1 MKNLVINLDR
11 SPDRLKHCHE
21 QFGRLNLDFERVA
34 AVDARDLSQSELD
47 NIVLH
52 KDWPK
57 PTNSE
62 FACFMSHRKCWEI
75 LVAGTDEY
83 AAIFEDDIIL
93 SDSAAEFLK
102 NSDWVP
108 GDVNILRLETF
119 KTKVYFKR
127 WWRLQ
132 IRDRHLLKMVG
143 FHAGA
148 GGYIISRRLAV
159 SLLKETVNYM
169 PAPVD
174 HYLFDPGCEVFA
186 NNIIFQL
193 VPAVCAQEQVL
204 SAGTLTLGGNIED
217 RSVVNLIQKKRGSL
231 SGGQKMLR
239 ELKRGVYKLKRL
251 AVDKRMIVDV
261 Q

>member
-34 AVDARDLSQSELD
+34 AVDARGLSQSELD

-108 GDVNILRLETF
+108 ADINLLRFETF

-127 WWRLQ
+127 WGNVSVKNWQ
-132 IRDRHLLKMVG
+132 LLRMLS
-143 FHAGA
+143 FHAGT
-148 GGYIISRRLAV
+148 GGYLISRKLAAD
-159 SLLKETVNYM
+159 LLKLSSNYM
-169 PAPVD
+169 PVPID
-174 HYLFDPGCEVFA
+174 HFLFDPLCDGFSRT
-186 NNIIFQL
+186 NIYQMS
-193 VPAVCAQEQVL
+193 PAICVQEQVL
-204 SAGTLTLGGNIED
+204 QPEALTLGQNIEG
-217 RSVVNLIQKKRGSL
+217 RSVVDMIETRRSTL
-231 SGGQKMLR
+231 SKTHKIMR
-239 ELKRGVYKLKRL
+239 ELKKGATKIKNFVWQ
-251 AVDKRMIVDV
+251 KRMIVDYL
-261 Q
+261 